1 MSVLYSMQHSLG
13 EAPMAFLSNPIGKK
27 MLMALTGG
35 ILFLFLVAHLLG
47 NTTVFG
53 GQGWINAYAE
63 HIHSA
68 LFAPPLWA
76 ARAVLL
82 ACFGLHITLGTLL
95 FLENTKAAPTKG
107 TFVTYKEAGLSSRTM
122 FYTGLLILAYVIY
135 HLLHFTFHSVHTSLT
150 VSAFPPDSQGRPDLF
165 RSISLSFQR
174 PIIASTYIVAMA
186 VVFLHTF
193 HGVFSS
199 LQTFGIPGKASLP
212 VLKRAGQVLATLLAA
227 GFALVPVAVLTG
239 WINL

>member
-1 MSVLYSMQHSLG
+1 
-13 EAPMAFLSNPIGKK
+13 MAFLSNPIGKK
-27 MLMALTGG
+27 MLMALTGV

-47 NTTVFG
+47 NTTVLG
-53 GQGWINAYAE
+53 GPGWINAYAE

-68 LFAPPLWA
+68 MFAPPLWA
-76 ARAVLL
+76 ARVVLL
-82 ACFGLHITLGTLL
+82 ACLGLHIALGTLL

-122 FYTGLLILAYVIY
+122 FYTGLLILAYLIY
-135 HLLHFTFHSVHTSLT
+135 HLLHFTFHSVHASIS
-150 VSAFPPDSQGRPDLF
+150 VSAFPPDAQGRPDVF
-165 RSISLSFQR
+165 RSIALSFQR
-174 PIIASTYIVAMA
+174 PVIAGTYLLAMA
-186 VVFLHTF
+186 VVCLHTF

-199 LQTFGIPGKASLP
+199 LQTLGLPGKASLP